1 MRFAVVAVMAAA
13 LAVAGASEAQQEMPR
28 SPSPEGAVAYIVS
41 PSSGETMQNPVTVKF
56 GLVGMGVAPAGVNAR
71 NTGHHHLLIDVDP
84 LPPLDRPLPA
94 TDAIRHFGGGQTQ
107 TTLELPPGEHTLR
120 LVLGDHN
127 HVPHDPP
134 VVSEAIRI
142 RVLPE
147 EEPAGG

>member
-1 MRFAVVAVMAAA
+1 MQFAVVAVAAAA
-13 LAVAGASEAQQEMPR
+13 LAVAGASWAQDEAPR
-28 SPSPEGAVAYIVS
+28 SPSPESAVLYVVS
-41 PSSGETMQNPVTVKF
+41 PSSGEAVRNPVTVKF
-56 GLVGMGVAPAGVNAR
+56 GLIGMGVAPAGVKAR

-107 TTLELPPGEHTLR
+107 TTLHLPPGEHTLR
-120 LVLGDHN
+120 LVLGDQN

-142 RVLPE
+142 RVLPAE
-147 EEPAGG
+147 ESASE